1 MNKTNHMNQINPSRL
16 SRSSVLRSLPS
27 MALSPQHSAQTV
39 SRTAS
44 CVLTLLC
51 LVGTACSTTAPTGK
65 ILFDDPRGTVSL
77 QTVSDRSIQA
87 THPINLDPALL
98 VQILQ
103 GMEIQDQAF
112 GLQKLF
118 TGPAAST
125 PVFSDDQIRF
135 LAPLLAEGLR
145 AAAPDQS
152 VEYRVQTTYEGSA
165 FESSATETTAG
176 SLYALGRQL
185 RMTLSQYRSGP
196 TRVNMNVGRSTARP
210 RPPDS
215 SGLRDRTL
223 LFTPKAALRPDGFDP
238 PAGAKS
244 TDRFLAIDYE
254 LVQHASPA
262 VATTERTTPQMERRE
277 SPTGTGASASS
288 SQTTEALAQREAEIH
303 TLKDLVNKNASEVET
318 LRKELQSVQQQLGSP
333 ATRPDS
339 PKRKPAPQKK

>member
-1 MNKTNHMNQINPSRL
+1 MNKTHHMNQINPSRL

-27 MALSPQHSAQTV
+27 MALSPQHSAQIV
-39 SRTAS
+39 SRTAL
-44 CVLTLLC
+44 CVLALLC

-118 TGPAAST
+118 TGPTVST
-125 PVFSDDQIRF
+125 PVFSEDQIRF

-152 VEYRVQTTYEGSA
+152 VAYRVQATYEGTVL
-165 FESSATETTAG
+165 ESSVIETTTG
-176 SLYALGRQL
+176 SLYAFGRQL
-185 RMTLSQYRSGP
+185 HLTLSQYRSSP
-196 TRVNMNVGRSTARP
+196 VRASQNVGRSTARP
-210 RPPDS
+210 RPPDY
-215 SGLRDRTL
+215 SGLRDRIL
-223 LFTPKAALRPDGFDP
+223 VFAPKAALRPDGFDP

-244 TDRFLAIDYE
+244 TDRFLVVDYE

-262 VATTERTTPQMERRE
+262 VATTERTAPQMERRE
-277 SPTGTGASASS
+277 SPAGTGASVSS

-318 LRKELQSVQQQLGSP
+318 LRKELQSVQQQLGSQT
-333 ATRPDS
+333 AGPDS
-339 PKRKPAPQKK
+339 PKRKTAPQQK